1 MNDDV
6 CVTRVLVSTSLVL
19 RCVSREYWLWDLISD
34 YSTLKPHLRWLHS
47 LFVFYSQL
55 LLFLR
60 AVSELMCGRWPVW
73 PRLIVYS
80 DGGASNWLHSLFLFY
95 SQLFFWRAVSVLMHG
110 RWPVWPRLIVYS
122 GGGVLSWFSHAVF
135 SLDYFFRMY
144 RSENRGKTRSTNSV
158 PGNSLF
164 NVMRQ
169 ETCERLWRKG
179 GQSIYLYSLSLLLK
193 NSLPLHANIPSHLN
207 QLCWHPLPRPTSTH
221 LQPLPFAAS
230 SYSYKRQTARM
241 ISYQADE
248 SEASYA
254 AR

>member
-80 DGGASNWLHSLFLFY
+80 
-95 SQLFFWRAVSVLMHG
+95 
-110 RWPVWPRLIVYS
+110 

-135 SLDYFFRMY
+135 SLDYFFRVY